1 MNKSNNARVTAKV
14 VEARLNAHCAAD
26 QRDHD
31 RFQEAL
37 VRIGG
42 EMGKI
47 RERMRAAEVRLTVIV
62 TVLSFLAS
70 LLSALLVK
78 WM

>member
-1 MNKSNNARVTAKV
+1 
-14 VEARLNAHCAAD
+14 
-26 QRDHD
+26 
-31 RFQEAL
+31 
-37 VRIGG
+37 
-42 EMGKI
+42 MGKI
-47 RERMRAAEVRLTVIV
+47 RERLRAAEVRLTVIV